1 MKLQL
6 PYHYLSITLM
16 RDKCQV
22 SWNQRKMPLNVGK
35 KTKNGFG
42 EEERAKINR
51 ISFMKRRTA

>member
-22 SWNQRKMPLNVGK
+22 SWNQRKMPLNVEKKKPKMVSGK
-35 KTKNGFG
+35 KK
-42 EEERAKINR
+42 EPR
-51 ISFMKRRTA
+51 STALAL